1 MLYPATATAGPFERL
16 GGMTVRIL
24 VRHDGTG
31 WRIASPEHKF
41 DSGGGPRPYTQ
52 REEAIADALFA
63 ARMLRALGEDAAVYV
78 ENSDGLRLV
87 GGEDVQV
94 WRKH

>member
-1 MLYPATATAGPFERL
+1 MAA
-16 GGMTVRIL
+16 VRIL
-24 VRHDGTG
+24 IRYDGGG
-31 WRIASPEHKF
+31 WRIASPER
-41 DSGGGPRPYTQ
+41 DLGDAGGPRPYSQ
-52 REEAIADALFA
+52 RDEAISDALFA

-87 GGEDVQV
+87 ADEDQQV